1 MKKIGQNFHICLRS
15 GPRWLIPPPPLT
27 VIFKYKNIKKILIIS
42 RQCVPLCGMVPLVS
56 RLPSLAI
63 QLYFPAWI
71 PSKGSNTQLLVSM
84 ACDSTR
90 SFVCLF
96 VLVWVCSCCMR
107 ENNISSF
114 GLKCTMKTYPT
125 SVSVNASRYCED
137 DGTWSNQTNYLDCYC
152 KGSLVHR

>member
-1 MKKIGQNFHICLRS
+1 MWDGASCI
-15 GPRWLIPPPPLT
+15 PLT
-27 VIFKYKNIKKILIIS
+27 LAGDTAVLPCMDSFKGVKYSAFGK
-42 RQCVPLCGMVPLVS
+42 
-56 RLPSLAI
+56 
-63 QLYFPAWI
+63 Y
-71 PSKGSNTQLLVSM
+71 

-90 SFVCLF
+90 LFVCLF
-96 VLVWVCSCCMR
+96 VLILVCSCCMR